1 VSLALAAPATG
12 TGTPTAIGASG
23 ALTAVVDG
31 TDTHPA
37 RRRIG
42 KASQ

>member
-1 VSLALAAPATG
+1 MAGAGASA
-12 TGTPTAIGASG
+12 AIGASG